1 MKFKILQ
8 QVITLEFFV
17 VKTDTLIGPPNHH
30 SYAKALDDW
39 HRKYF
44 DNYSLEKSKSFLEF
58 VKNDEIIEAWKVR
71 FSHTDRFRLKDNSND
86 ELISR
91 SKAKKEIHFRGKKR
105 RTKKSYYSFN
115 KLIRMQ

>member
-1 MKFKILQ
+1 M
-8 QVITLEFFV
+8 
-17 VKTDTLIGPPNHH
+17 
-30 SYAKALDDW
+30 DDW

-91 SKAKKEIHFRGKKR
+91 SKAEKKFILEAKKEEQKKVIIPL
-105 RTKKSYYSFN
+105 TSLSECN
-115 KLIRMQ
+115 DDILISMVNRVLSKEKRFPLKNFPIACEQLLSI